1 MEGFHLPQRQ
11 ISLQKQPP
19 QVFWKKRCSQQ
30 IRKIHWKTPE
40 QSLFFHKV
48 AGFSLWKQRLWHR
61 WFYVNF
67 VTFVRTIFLQN
78 TSERLLLSFWEHRTF
93 HSKVP
98 FSLSFIIL
106 KKSYSESNLEKR
118 CSMLFMFSSLYFK
131 LWKINTL
138 HFLEKI

>member
-19 QVFWKKRCSQQ
+19 QVFWKKKCSQQ

-67 VTFVRTIFLQN
+67 VTFVRTIFFTEHLWAIASVILRTQNLSLQ
-78 TSERLLLSFWEHRTF
+78 STF
-93 HSKVP
+93 LIKLYHPEENPTVSQTTKKDVQC
-98 FSLSFIIL
+98 FLCSVVCIL
-106 KKSYSESNLEKR
+106 NSGR
-118 CSMLFMFSSLYFK
+118 
-131 LWKINTL
+131 
-138 HFLEKI
+138 